1 MISSKYLKGLYLKH
15 NKFFSKE
22 LLVCFI
28 LSYFLACSSE
38 YEIKKASWD
47 SSLDYFSQTEEEF
60 TVIYF
65 VDVGKAEAYV
75 GGILEIYKL
84 PNMDY
89 LDRINVDQ
97 IEFFFR
103 VDGLQMCRIWGTSS
117 KTGTYNHLLA
127 RNCKDLTDL

>member
-60 TVIYF
+60 TVTYF

-103 VDGLQMCRIWGTSS
+103 VDGLQMLSLI
-117 KTGTYNHLLA
+117 HI
-127 RNCKDLTDL
+127 